1 MGAPSRKEKMVKDKW
16 SPSDGSG
23 EEQLVLPG
31 IDSAVPRAPEGEHSE
46 SRVSPR
52 GFVRVT
58 RDPDVARSY
67 SDNIALGY
75 AVAQGLA
82 RALAT
87 LSPQDLAD
95 LRAKVTQEKPRTNTA
110 TRRNGRL

>member
-1 MGAPSRKEKMVKDKW
+1 MGAPGRKEKTVKDKW

-31 IDSAVPRAPEGEHSE
+31 IDLESPSAPTAENPVRSA
-46 SRVSPR
+46 SPR

-87 LSPQDLAD
+87 LSPRDLAD
-95 LRAKVTQEKPRTNTA
+95 LRAKVTQEKPRTNLTA
-110 TRRNGRL
+110 RRNGRL

>member
-1 MGAPSRKEKMVKDKW
+1 MSASGGKGKTVKSRLP
-16 SPSDGSG
+16 PSDGSG
-23 EEQLVLPG
+23 EAQLALPG
-31 IDSAVPRAPEGEHSE
+31 ISLDSPASPTTENTEHPE
-46 SRVSPR
+46 SPR

-87 LSPQDLAD
+87 ISPQDLAD
-95 LRAKVTQEKPRTNTA
+95 LRAKVAQEKSQAKPTA
-110 TRRNGRL
+110 RRNGRP